1 MECMFVGL
9 SKHITSAVTD
19 PASLDPIPMSRC
31 AVAFHPFSVA
41 KGLSELIIAQPLV
54 TKLPLS

>member
-1 MECMFVGL
+1 MFVGL